1 MRRHWPLALIGLL
14 LVVAD
19 GYVRLTFGGRA
30 RIHAAPWSW
39 FNAAAEW
46 TIPTWFSVLVMF
58 AAGIGC
64 WRQAPPARGTWRL
77 MGLLFCYLAID
88 DLMSLHEGFGALLHP
103 FLSDVGVYVW
113 VFTLGPVFA
122 IVGLVCALRLLR
134 ALAQQ
139 PARRACLFLG
149 FAALGIALVFEVFED
164 AAVRSAWQPR
174 GIPLVC
180 YTQWFE
186 ETLEAFGPVLLFAAV
201 WVRPAPASAEV
212 AAR

>member
-1 MRRHWPLALIGLL
+1 MRRHWPLALIALFL
-14 LVVAD
+14 AVAD

-30 RIHAAPWSW
+30 RIHAGPWSW

-46 TIPTWFSVLVMF
+46 TLPTWFSVLVMF
-58 AAGIGC
+58 GAGIGC
-64 WRQAPPARGTWRL
+64 WRHPPPARGAWRL

-88 DLMSLHEGFGALLHP
+88 DLLSLHEGFGALLHP
-103 FLSDVGVYVW
+103 LLPDVGVYVW
-113 VFTLGPVFA
+113 VITLGPVFA
-122 IVGLVCALRLLR
+122 IVGFVCALRLLR
-134 ALAQQ
+134 ALADQ

-149 FAALGIALVFEVFED
+149 FAALAIALGLEVGED

-186 ETLEAFGPVLLFAAV
+186 ETLEALGPVFLFAAV
-201 WVRPAPASAEV
+201 WTRPASASADG